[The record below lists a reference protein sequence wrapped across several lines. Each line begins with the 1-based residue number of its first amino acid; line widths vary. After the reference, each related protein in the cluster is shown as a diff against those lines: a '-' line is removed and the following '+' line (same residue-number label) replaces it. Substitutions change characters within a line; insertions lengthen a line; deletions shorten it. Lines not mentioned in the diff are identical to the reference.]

1 MSWSI
6 RSIGPRAAVKAAV
19 LSPGNASM
27 PESLKTSIIEILDGA
42 GVTKNSALI
51 EGNGHGPGDDWSNI
65 SLLKVEL
72 FNVAELPVPKG

>member
-19 LSPGNASM
+19 LSPGNAM

-65 SLLKVEL
+65 SSLKVEL